1 VPGVN
6 RVGILVA
13 VAAGG
18 ALGTVARYELAL
30 ADPLGPSRFPWATF
44 LVNVVGSFVLGATL
58 TALVANGPGAS
69 WLRSFVGVGFCGGLT
84 TFSTW
89 MVESVLLTRAGDAGI
104 AVLYLA
110 VSLAAGFLAVVGG
123 AALARRMFPRVPV
136 PLYDPERDD

>member
-1 VPGVN
+1 MPTVN

-13 VAAGG
+13 VAVGG

-44 LVNVVGSFVLGATL
+44 LVNVVGSFVLGALL
-58 TALVANGPGAS
+58 TALVANGPAAG
-69 WLRSFVGVGFCGGLT
+69 WLRPLVGVGFCGGLT

-104 AVLYLA
+104 ASLYLV
-110 VSLAAGFLAVVGG
+110 VSLVAGFLAVAGG
-123 AALARRMFPRVPV
+123 VLLARRVFPRVPV
-136 PLYDPERDD
+136 QVYDPEHDD

>member
-1 VPGVN
+1 VN

-13 VAAGG
+13 VAVGG

-30 ADPLGPSRFPWATF
+30 ADPLGPSRFAWATF

-58 TALVANGPGAS
+58 TALVANGPGAT
-69 WLRSFVGVGFCGGLT
+69 WFRSFVGVGFCGGLT

-104 AVLYLA
+104 AATYIA
-110 VSLAAGFLAVVGG
+110 VTLAAGFLAVAGG
-123 AALARRMFPRVPV
+123 VVVARRVFPRLPVPV
-136 PLYDPERDD
+136 YDPGRDD

>member
-1 VPGVN
+1 VN

-30 ADPLGPSRFPWATF
+30 ADPLGPARFPWATF

-58 TALVANGPGAS
+58 TALVANGPAGT
-69 WLRSFVGVGFCGGLT
+69 WFRSFVGVGFCGGLT

-89 MVESVLLTRAGDAGI
+89 MVESILLTRAGDAGI
-104 AVLYLA
+104 AATYVA
-110 VSLAAGFLAVVGG
+110 VTLAAGFLAVAGG
-123 AALARRMFPRVPV
+123 VVSARRVFPRLPV
-136 PLYDPERDD
+136 PGYDPGRDD